1 VSRKTNQQKRAQKRK
16 EARKQKKAKQSS
28 KPKLFRKEPAL
39 EEALNFR
46 HPLVECLIN
55 IDWEEGKFASI
66 FVLRDT
72 PVGLV
77 LSGFVV
83 DLAGPGLKDAWG
95 NYGLSYY
102 DVEKM
107 KSKAAAD
114 DVPLVPCEV
123 ALAEKIVYGG
133 IAWSKKWGFKLPKE
147 YKIWIRI
154 LRPENETEIDLEL
167 FGENGKPLLVLDEDE
182 IYDIFEEPVDP
193 NILKT
198 NIDVNPDSIPADT
211 LNRIGDIKSALIA
224 FSRGSEFR
232 NDFKAAMQEQ
242 FGSANRPDSEDEWIA
257 FQDRFVLEHE
267 LESGETVVRKFVNH
281 HKKIMSEDVRQLVLG
296 WQFVIEGLY
305 EVKDIKESG
314 FLMKNLINEKE
325 YHAFPTTS
333 MDGMDVD
340 PGDFMYARIVPV
352 KEHYVFS
359 GNAATFKS
367 DGNEDVKTTM
377 YKQAVEIQMKSP
389 KMAFKDNDEKL
400 QKGRKVVLEQYDDF
414 VAYFGYDE
422 VLGTGKQIQQQYDDF
437 FQYLYFEKK
446 NPETGLSLAEKYE
459 RDTGES
465 YRFPKMKLPRDVR
478 KSKDVGMICDPL
490 EGVSFLIDYSRFI
503 DIFKRPEAD
512 RDREDDNEI
521 VMAYLE
527 SESISDVP
535 FRRVA
540 QKYSDNF
547 KKAMSYFG
555 RQEGFSY
562 IDIDQLMTEF
572 KPESFNKLPAIVPI
586 FDSEMSRLARSEK

>member
-1 VSRKTNQQKRAQKRK
+1 MSRKTNQQKRAQKRK
-16 EARKQKKAKQSS
+16 KVRKQQKAKQSS

-55 IDWEEGKFASI
+55 RDWEEGRLASI
-66 FVLRDT
+66 FVLRDS

-77 LSGFVV
+77 LSSFVV

-95 NYGLSYY
+95 NYGLSYH

-107 KSKAAAD
+107 KSKAAD
-114 DVPLVPCEV
+114 DGVPLVPFEL

-193 NILKT
+193 KILKT

-211 LNRIGDIKSALIA
+211 LNRIGDIKSALIT
-224 FSRGSEFR
+224 FSRGSELR
-232 NDFKAAMQEQ
+232 TDFEAAMQEQ
-242 FGSANRPDSEDEWIA
+242 FGSDDRPDSEEEWIA

-296 WQFVIEGLY
+296 WEFVIEGLF
-305 EVKDIKESG
+305 EVKDIKDSSVW
-314 FLMKNLINEKE
+314 MKNLINERD
-325 YHAFPTTS
+325 YRVFPTAS
-333 MDGMDVD
+333 MDEMDVD

-359 GNAATFKS
+359 GNTTTFKS

-377 YKQAVEIQMKSP
+377 YKNAVEIQMKSP

-400 QKGRKVVLEQYDDF
+400 QKGRKVVREQYDDF
-414 VAYFGYDE
+414 VAYFVNDE
-422 VLGTGKQIQQQYDDF
+422 VLGTGKQIQQQYNDY

-446 NPETGLSLAEKYE
+446 NPETGMSIAETYE
-459 RDTGES
+459 RDTGKS
-465 YRFPKMKLPRDVR
+465 YRFPKMKLPRDVL
-478 KSKDVGMICDPL
+478 KSKDVCMICDPL
-490 EGVSFLIDYSRFI
+490 EGISFLIDYYRFI
-503 DIFKRPEAD
+503 DIFKRPEAH
-512 RDREDDNEI
+512 RDREDDIEI
-521 VMAYLE
+521 VMGYLE
-527 SESISDVP
+527 SEGVSDVP

-540 QKYSDNF
+540 QKYADNF
-547 KKAMSYFG
+547 KKAMSHFG

-572 KPESFNKLPAIVPI
+572 KPESFNKLPTIVPI
-586 FDSEMSRLARSEK
+586 LDSEISRLARSEK